1 MSRKRPYQPKRYV
14 ITKSELRGTC
24 YHEFSRGHW
33 NWGAH
38 WRDDSL
44 YLPDEILAFKAVFF
58 LAALKAVLPN
68 YSPYGVTEVS
78 PADWAKIGELIR
90 PTDRCS
96 RAVYEQLA
104 PWAEEVFREDG
115 CFTILGI

>member
-14 ITKSELRGTC
+14 ITNSERKGSC
-24 YHEFSRGHW
+24 YHEFSRGSW
-33 NWGAH
+33 NRETV

-44 YLPDEILAFKAVFF
+44 YLNDEILEFRAVFF
-58 LAALKAVLPN
+58 LAALQAVFPN
-68 YSPYGVTEVS
+68 YDPHGVTEVS
-78 PADWAKIGELIR
+78 PTDWEKIGALIR